1 MGRRPI
7 GCILLDLPDLPT
19 VPTLPNLPTQALS
32 HPVTRRG
39 CVSHRV
45 TATVPRDPVDPLPA
59 EGQVNIASWLMRR
72 TQVSKFNDLCTCT
85 YGHCFASYAV
95 RPPICS
101 KKECFPEDGCHC
113 GGRCGNELICG
124 KEKYQSFY

>member
-1 MGRRPI
+1 MGNMGRRPI

-19 VPTLPNLPTQALS
+19 VPTLPNPPTIQTLP

-59 EGQVNIASWLMRR
+59 EGQVNIASWLMR
-72 TQVSKFNDLCTCT
+72 TSLIVSN
-85 YGHCFASYAV
+85 G
-95 RPPICS
+95 
-101 KKECFPEDGCHC
+101 
-113 GGRCGNELICG
+113 
-124 KEKYQSFY
+124 

>member
-1 MGRRPI
+1 MGNMGRRPI

-19 VPTLPNLPTQALS
+19 VPTLPSPPTQALS

-72 TQVSKFNDLCTCT
+72 AQVSKFNDLCTCT
-85 YGHCFASYAV
+85 YGH
-95 RPPICS
+95 
-101 KKECFPEDGCHC
+101 
-113 GGRCGNELICG
+113 
-124 KEKYQSFY
+124 

>member
-1 MGRRPI
+1 MGNMGRRPI

-19 VPTLPNLPTQALS
+19 VPTLPSPPPQALS

-72 TQVSKFNDLCTCT
+72 AQVSKFNDLCTCT
-85 YGHCFASYAV
+85 YGH
-95 RPPICS
+95 
-101 KKECFPEDGCHC
+101 
-113 GGRCGNELICG
+113 
-124 KEKYQSFY
+124 

>member
-19 VPTLPNLPTQALS
+19 VPTLPSPPTQALS

-59 EGQVNIASWLMRR
+59 EGQVNIASWLIRR
-72 TQVSKFNDLCTCT
+72 AQVSKFNDLCTCT
-85 YGHCFASYAV
+85 YALWA
-95 RPPICS
+95 
-101 KKECFPEDGCHC
+101 
-113 GGRCGNELICG
+113 LICFLIYPQYICTAVTIKRHCKKNLHLNQKG
-124 KEKYQSFY
+124 VMNQLLASI